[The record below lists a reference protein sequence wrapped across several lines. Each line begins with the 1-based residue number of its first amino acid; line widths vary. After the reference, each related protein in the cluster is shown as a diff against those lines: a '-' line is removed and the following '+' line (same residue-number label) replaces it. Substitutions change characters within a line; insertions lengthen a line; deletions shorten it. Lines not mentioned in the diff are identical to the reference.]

1 MTPIQNLAL
10 IFGAFLLLIYIIWR
24 NLRIWAYV
32 GFDASRAGE
41 ENYFLC
47 DGIADDVQ
55 VQAAID
61 YVSSK
66 RSILPRII
74 KLGKGAFKITNT
86 LYLKN
91 RMWLVG
97 IPKENSEL

>member
-1 MTPIQNLAL
+1 MTPIQSLAL
-10 IFGAFLLLIYIIWR
+10 IFGTFLLLVYIIWH

-32 GFDASRAGE
+32 GFDATRAGE

-47 DGIADDVQ
+47 DGVADDIQ
-55 VQAAID
+55 IQAAIG
-61 YVSSK
+61 YVSTK
-66 RSILPRII
+66 LSILPRRI
-74 KLGKGAFKITNT
+74 KLGKGVFEITNT